1 MKLGSLIAD
10 YRYANRLGVR
20 EVAKEIGTS
29 PATLNR
35 IERGENFDADTMA
48 KIMLWL
54 FADSTPRAKR
64 RKEGQ

>member
-10 YRYANRLGVR
+10 YRYANRIGVR

-29 PATLNR
+29 HATLSR

-54 FADSTPRAKR
+54 FSDSAQKTKR
-64 RKEGQ
+64 QKI